1 MAINN
6 PIDFVKDYD
15 KISLTILLIIIGGN
29 MENKK
34 DKKNE
39 IKFSSAHPMIRQ
51 MFQDYDINNI
61 DDLENALKDVLEKNI
76 EEMKA
81 LGIGDML
88 FPERQN
94 DK

>member
-1 MAINN
+1 
-6 PIDFVKDYD
+6 
-15 KISLTILLIIIGGN
+15 

-39 IKFSSAHPMIRQ
+39 IMFSSAHPMIRQ

>member
-1 MAINN
+1 
-6 PIDFVKDYD
+6 
-15 KISLTILLIIIGGN
+15 
-29 MENKK
+29 
-34 DKKNE
+34 
-39 IKFSSAHPMIRQ
+39 MIRQ

-81 LGIGDML
+81 LGIGDTL
-88 FPERQN
+88 FPESQN